1 MGVFAY
7 CVGFCVARSDKM
19 GNARAFSVGR
29 VIWYDCSR
37 LFYVCILSSGAVK
50 AFVKQMEINEFVKK
64 FAGKFEDTDESEFT
78 PETQFQELDEWDS
91 MTALMIIALIR
102 TEYDKKISAM
112 EIRNCKTIND
122 LYNLAESK

>member
-1 MGVFAY
+1 
-7 CVGFCVARSDKM
+7 
-19 GNARAFSVGR
+19 
-29 VIWYDCSR
+29 
-37 LFYVCILSSGAVK
+37 
-50 AFVKQMEINEFVKK
+50 MEINEFVKK